1 MPTFSAPVDRPACL
15 PPADLGLAR
24 IYQAPL
30 QPLVLA
36 DRVVVTIWYRAP
48 ELLLGAKHYTKTIGR
63 RLAHVARTAQLYS
76 LKPPHPPFAR
86 PATRPVDLW
95 SIGCIFAELLLL
107 HSPFK
112 GKEVKAQ
119 ANNRNPFQRN
129 QLEKIFEY
137 LGLPGR
143 TATGGTRPRPGCC
156 RRLKPRLGRTVDDA
170 AAGDRWSGVKDL
182 PEFGQLN
189 SFNKRSVH
197 AWRGARR
204 DPSS

>member
-1 MPTFSAPVDRPACL
+1 MPADANLLYARRPTSFL
-15 PPADLGLAR
+15 HPADLGLAR

-48 ELLLGAKHYTKTIGR
+48 ELLLGAKHYTKTIGKMSPC
-63 RLAHVARTAQLYS
+63 RLEPDAQS
-76 LKPPHPPFAR
+76 LNCTLPPR
-86 PATRPVDLW
+86 SVTMTVDLW

-143 TATGGTRPRPGCC
+143 TARDATRPHYAYCLQVLLKSRWARCVRRRC
-156 RRLKPRLGRTVDDA
+156 RGPVERRQGPARVWPAQFVQQKVRA
-170 AAGDRWSGVKDL
+170 
-182 PEFGQLN
+182 
-189 SFNKRSVH
+189 KRAV
-197 AWRGARR
+197 
-204 DPSS
+204 PP